1 MSAHRLLITGMVA
14 ALFCATLSFG
24 AQAQSAPR
32 KPKPGVVAQPAEKCL
47 RALDGSCTNPTM
59 VEAARMRGAIIPA
72 VRVAYEGTPLG
83 TIGGPFIPFE
93 RFFQDNPVVFG
104 LPTSTFFC
112 CNTFRRSK

>member
-1 MSAHRLLITGMVA
+1 MRINCLLVTWFTVA
-14 ALFCATLSFG
+14 IGCIAFSF
-24 AQAQSAPR
+24 SAPAQTR
-32 KPKPGVVAQPAEKCL
+32 PAKPKPEIVAAPAEKCL
-47 RALDGSCTNPTM
+47 RALDGSCTNPAM
-59 VEAARMRGAIIPA
+59 VEAARVRGAIIPA